1 MAALALPAFVLLFA
15 VFGVPL
21 RDSALFLGGLLV
33 LAAPGAAL
41 VRLLR
46 LGVSGL
52 DRFVL
57 SAALGLTSAVLV
69 NKFARLAGVEPLFF
83 VWLAA
88 GLAWEIRGRIRDG
101 RRVSRPGG
109 PAWKARPPFAL
120 VLAGAA
126 VLAALA
132 VDNFR
137 NARLQPDGSLRV
149 NLHYYDGFIR
159 NASIREVAHS
169 LPPQMP
175 FAAGAPYGYHYGM
188 DLFISLFH
196 RYLGL
201 GVPDLVHRLTLAA
214 FFVFLL
220 AAAYAFGRELA
231 GSEKAAGLMTALVVF
246 GSGGLTYA
254 ASLLLGTPL
263 GGNVFRAFYFFDL
276 VAINSLLPALGLLFS
291 GWLCLSRA
299 LKTGS
304 PGWAA
309 AAALLLASLLE
320 FKIFL
325 FAPVV
330 GALLLAGGFMRLKF
344 GERILLGTALAT
356 AALSALLLAPAV
368 LSGRG
373 AMAYRFR
380 VVFTD
385 WFLEALKEIKIDRW
399 TEAWTRLFH
408 GGGGA
413 GAVDLLLGLLFF
425 AVFVLGTLG
434 LSVLAL
440 PAFLRSALPARRG
453 AELRLVLALFV
464 ALSAGAFFGFGI
476 FLGGIP
482 RHILNIYNY
491 YAALAVLLL
500 ALGEK
505 AAAVGSRPGRF
516 AGIVPVLVLAL
527 SLPTTVWFLAVK
539 AASPEPRLF
548 DPGFLAA
555 ASWLEKTAPAEAV
568 VLQPLDLRY
577 ACYFSGRRSVLDDS
591 VHSYLT
597 FHLPRRLVGER
608 RNDVNRFFRDPAAN
622 ADVLGRYGVSLVW
635 TRAGEGI
642 LGTVRE
648 GTPLVLA
655 SPAAGAEWSLSPVYR
670 AGEYVL
676 LGVAR
681 ISGSSGPGA
690 SGPKR
695 AARP

>member
-1 MAALALPAFVLLFA
+1 MLALALPVFVVLFA
-15 VFGVPL
+15 AFGVSVP
-21 RDSALFLGGLLV
+21 DAALFLGGLLV

-46 LGVSGL
+46 LDASGL
-52 DRFVL
+52 DRAVL
-57 SAALGLTSAVLV
+57 AAALGLTSAVLV
-69 NKFARLAGVEPLFF
+69 NKFTRLAGLEPLFF

-88 GLAWEIRGRIRDG
+88 GLAWEVRGRIRDRRRPARPESSRAKG
-101 RRVSRPGG
+101 RRPI
-109 PAWKARPPFAL
+109 AL
-120 VLAGAA
+120 AVLGAA

-137 NARLQPDGSLRV
+137 NARLQPDGALRV

-159 NASIREVAHS
+159 NATIREVAHS
-169 LPPQMP
+169 VPPQMP
-175 FAAGAPYGYHYGM
+175 FAAGAAYGYHYGM
-188 DLFISLFH
+188 DLFISLFD

-214 FFVFLL
+214 FFLFLL

-231 GSEKAAGLMTALVVF
+231 GSEKAAGLMAALVVF

-254 ASLLLGTPL
+254 AGLLLGTPL
-263 GGNVFRAFYFFDL
+263 GGNVFRSFYFFDL
-276 VAINSLLPALGLLFS
+276 AGINSLLPALGLLFS
-291 GWLCLSRA
+291 GWLCLARA
-299 LKTGS
+299 LKTGA

-309 AAALLLASLLE
+309 AAAILLASTLE

-330 GALLLAGGFMRLKF
+330 GSLLLAGGIARLKH
-344 GERILLGTALAT
+344 GERVLLRTALTT
-356 AALSALLLAPAV
+356 AALSAVLLAPA
-368 LSGRG
+368 LFSGRG

-380 VVFTD
+380 IVFMD
-385 WFLEALKEIKIDRW
+385 WFLEALKEIRIERW
-399 TEAWTRLFH
+399 TLAWNNVFH
-408 GGGGA
+408 GGGA
-413 GAVDLLLGLLFF
+413 GAADLLLCLLFF

-434 LSVLAL
+434 LSLLAL
-440 PAFLRSALPARRG
+440 PAFLRGAWPARRG
-453 AELRLVLALFV
+453 AELRLVLAFFV

-476 FLGGIP
+476 FLGGVP
-482 RHILNIYNY
+482 RQILNIYNY

-500 ALGEK
+500 ALGER
-505 AAAVGSRPGRF
+505 AAALGDRPGRI
-516 AGIVPVLVLAL
+516 AGAVPALVLAL
-527 SLPTTVWFLAVK
+527 SLPTTIWFLGIK
-539 AASPEPRLF
+539 AASPEPRVF
-548 DPGFLAA
+548 DAGFLAA
-555 ASWLEKTAPAEAV
+555 AKWLETTTPAEAV

-608 RNDVNRFFRDPAAN
+608 RNDVNRFFRDPENN
-622 ADVLGRYGVSLVW
+622 ADVLGLYGVALVW

-642 LGTVRE
+642 LGKIRE
-648 GTPLVLA
+648 EMPLLLA
-655 SPAAGAEWSLSPVYR
+655 APAAGAAWSLSPVYR

-681 ISGSSGPGA
+681 ISAPSDPGA